1 MKVFKS
7 IYAIMGL
14 ILAAGSILTGE
25 YGLSEVNRD
34 IYQRALSLDE
44 DMQKLGFPQFSL
56 ADYKVRFYNG
66 NCDYVVEASQ
76 DKIRKEDAVLDV
88 FAGTTL
94 EVEGEYQVLIPT
106 YEKFGALFD
115 LMGAACAVSQGMAEG
130 TMAFTEDSYS
140 ENSHGAS
147 IWHEAFHAWQ
157 SGRFEK
163 EISDLMERVNMGK
176 EETREDVILGEA
188 DAKTAA
194 VKDFE
199 EEMEF
204 LQKAWKAEDA
214 QRKEYI
220 VKALAL
226 AKEREEMLSDS
237 ANAME
242 FYLENLEGSAMYVES
257 QAYRLLEGDQAWQEY
272 YMGEFQYENGSGKY
286 YHMGMLKGVL
296 LDEISPGWQ
305 KDFSMEKGLNELL
318 RRACEG

>member
-1 MKVFKS
+1 M
-7 IYAIMGL
+7 
-14 ILAAGSILTGE
+14 ILS
-25 YGLSEVNRD
+25 
-34 IYQRALSLDE
+34 
-44 DMQKLGFPQFSL
+44 
-56 ADYKVRFYNG
+56 
-66 NCDYVVEASQ
+66 
-76 DKIRKEDAVLDV
+76 
-88 FAGTTL
+88 
-94 EVEGEYQVLIPT
+94 
-106 YEKFGALFD
+106 
-115 LMGAACAVSQGMAEG
+115 
-130 TMAFTEDSYS
+130 
-140 ENSHGAS
+140 
-147 IWHEAFHAWQ
+147 
-157 SGRFEK
+157 
-163 EISDLMERVNMGK
+163 
-176 EETREDVILGEA
+176 EA

-220 VKALAL
+220 VKALDI

-257 QAYRLLEGDQAWQEY
+257 QAYRLLEGDKAWQEY

-305 KDFSMEKGLNELL
+305 KDFSMKEGLNELL